1 MPKTIDKF
9 KNVLLSFRV
18 REVIPKLAFVLI
30 GCMIPMIEEGTVFR
44 LSVFLLA
51 LSSFFFATAIYGLN
65 SYWGFESDQINPRL
79 QPTLKLSR
87 SQYLHFALGFMA
99 CGYVLLFFLPFN
111 TLLIAHLVLAL
122 WIAYS
127 IPKGLKGIPWGG
139 LSLAFITQVAHYFL
153 GYSVYQK
160 ELTMTAG
167 LLSIYFGLMVA
178 SGHMIHEYV
187 DYEADKRN
195 GEHTTACKVGA
206 DRALWLSFLLQM
218 GALFTLVVIPFLTQ
232 PGVHL
237 MLIIPSF
244 MHLIIHPAFNQF
256 MRANI
261 FTYRKLYLFHYALVC
276 LLILIVGLVIH
287 SGKADV

>member
-1 MPKTIDKF
+1 VPKTIEKF
-9 KNVLLSFRV
+9 KNLVLSFRV
-18 REVIPKLAFVLI
+18 REVIPKLAFVLV

-51 LSSFFFATAIYGLN
+51 LSSFFFAAAIYGLN
-65 SYWGFESDQINPRL
+65 SFWGYESDQINPRL

-153 GYSVYQK
+153 GYSVYQI
-160 ELTMTAG
+160 EITITAG
-167 LLSIYFGLMVA
+167 ILSVYFGLMVA
-178 SGHMIHEYV
+178 SGHMLHEFI
-187 DYEADKRN
+187 DYEADKLN
-195 GEHTTACKVGA
+195 GEKTTACKIGPIN
-206 DRALWLSFLLQM
+206 ALRLSFMLQFAALL
-218 GALFTLVVIPFLTQ
+218 ALFLLSFWSQPSIYLLFVIPSI
-232 PGVHL
+232 VHL
-237 MLIIPSF
+237 L
-244 MHLIIHPAFNQF
+244 IHPAFNLF
-256 MRANI
+256 MRGHI
-261 FTYRKLYLFHYALVC
+261 FTYRKLYLVNYALVC
-276 LLILIVGLVIH
+276 VLILILGLVFN